1 VKTIV
6 LTAAIIL
13 APVTA
18 WAWGQEG
25 HSIIAEIAQR
35 RLTPQAAAAVDGV
48 LGHGRSLAS
57 IASWAD
63 DYREQAPATE
73 PWHFVDIPVDAT
85 QYDPATECAGD
96 SCVIARLDILKSD
109 VRCATDPDK
118 MNALRFAVHFVGDVH
133 QPLHTVAEERGG
145 NGIEVELFMR
155 GLTCTGRCQPAH
167 VSINLHA
174 AWDGGLIDKA
184 VWSWGAYVERLEDG
198 WLRSPEAVGADAGT
212 PLQWAMETHAAAPI
226 AWHAVPANKV
236 LDDGY
241 FNLAL
246 PILDRQLGRAGL
258 RLARFLNEAYGSTQC
273 PVR

>member
-63 DYREQAPATE
+63 DYREQDPATE

-85 QYDPATECAGD
+85 QFDPASECAGD
-96 SCVIARLDILKSD
+96 SCVIARLDILKND

-133 QPLHTVAEERGG
+133 
-145 NGIEVELFMR
+145 
-155 GLTCTGRCQPAH
+155 
-167 VSINLHA
+167 
-174 AWDGGLIDKA
+174 
-184 VWSWGAYVERLEDG
+184 
-198 WLRSPEAVGADAGT
+198 
-212 PLQWAMETHAAAPI
+212 
-226 AWHAVPANKV
+226 
-236 LDDGY
+236 
-241 FNLAL
+241 
-246 PILDRQLGRAGL
+246 
-258 RLARFLNEAYGSTQC
+258 
-273 PVR
+273 